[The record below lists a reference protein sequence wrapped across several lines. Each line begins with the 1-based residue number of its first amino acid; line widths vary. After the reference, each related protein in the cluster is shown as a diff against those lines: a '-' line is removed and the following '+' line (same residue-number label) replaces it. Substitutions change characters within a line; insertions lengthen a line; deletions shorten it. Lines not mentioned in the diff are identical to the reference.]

1 MKKERK
7 IGLKKIYIQNLD
19 NVMERD
25 EQDQVRGGSKVTTI
39 EPAGITSMPIF
50 C

>member
-7 IGLKKIYIQNLD
+7 ISLKKIDIQNLD

-25 EQDQVRGGSKVTTI
+25 EQEQARGGSVVTV